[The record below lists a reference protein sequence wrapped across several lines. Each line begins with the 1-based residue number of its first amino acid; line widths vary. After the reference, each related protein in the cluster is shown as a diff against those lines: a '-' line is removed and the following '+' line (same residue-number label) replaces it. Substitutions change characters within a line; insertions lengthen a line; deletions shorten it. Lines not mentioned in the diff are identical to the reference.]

1 VAEALFWLTAGAVA
15 ATYLLYPGTVW
26 ALSCLKGMVHE
37 PAPGREPRVT
47 LVVAAHNEEAVID
60 RRLKNL
66 SGLDYP
72 VGRLDILVLSDGSN
86 DGTAE
91 VARAAAPSNAE
102 VVHYPQRRGKSG
114 VLRESLPRITGE
126 IVAFTDANCLY
137 EPGTLRHLVASFAD
151 PQVGCAVGCL
161 IYSNTDSPQVAA
173 GEGLYW
179 RYENLLKT
187 WESRLGST
195 IVANGSIYAI
205 RRRFLE
211 LDVTHVDFDSL
222 LPLKVLRQG
231 FRVVF
236 ETRARAW
243 EKAAETLAEEFRRKV
258 RIINQ
263 QIWGLLE
270 VGGLLTWR
278 TRWAAVALFFH
289 KLLRW
294 SVPFLLLAN
303 LVAALI
309 MPASG
314 LRTMALAAHAA
325 VALAAITGWIL
336 QRGGWPAGPLRTAT
350 YFWAVNL
357 ASALAVVSFLAGHRI
372 FAWEKA
378 RSTR

>member
-1 VAEALFWLTAGAVA
+1 VAETLFWLTAVAVA
-15 ATYLLYPGTVW
+15 TTYFLYPAAVW
-26 ALSCLKGMVHE
+26 ALSRVSGGDRRNGMGE
-37 PAPGREPRVT
+37 EPRVT
-47 LVVAAHNEEAVID
+47 LVVAAHNEEAVIG
-60 RRLKNL
+60 RRLRNL
-66 SGLDYP
+66 SELDYP
-72 VGRLDILVLSDGSN
+72 VERLDILVLSDGS
-86 DGTAE
+86 DDQTAE
-91 VARAAAPSNAE
+91 RARSAAPANAT
-102 VVHYPQRRGKSG
+102 VIHFPRRRGKSG

-126 IVAFTDANCLY
+126 IVAFTDANSLY
-137 EPGTLRHLVASFAD
+137 EAQTLRHLVAPFAD

-161 IYSNTDSPQVAA
+161 SYSNTDNPQVAA

-205 RRRFLE
+205 RRQFLD

-231 FRVVF
+231 ARVIF
-236 ETRARAW
+236 EPRARAT
-243 EKAAETLAEEFRRKV
+243 EKAAETLGEEFRRKV

-294 SVPFLLLAN
+294 SVPFLLVGN
-303 LVAALI
+303 LVAALV

-314 LRTMALAAHAA
+314 LRTLALAAHATVA
-325 VALAAITGWIL
+325 VTALIGWIL
-336 QRGGWPAGPLRTAT
+336 QRAGWPAGPLRTAT

-357 ASALAVVSFLAGHRI
+357 ASALAVLSFLAGHRI

-378 RSTR
+378 NSTR